1 MRRISRLEQE
11 YRNLKRQA
19 APDLWSRIEERLE
32 EHPERSVIR
41 GEQRLEEEYPERGL
55 NLKQRHRGE
64 KGNRKAAGLYKGKGI
79 FRPRVVFGAAASAA
93 AIFLFMAAG
102 SWYDDPRSL
111 VRNEKI
117 FGEGSEML
125 GGEAGADWETTAF
138 VQETYLAAEEIDGE
152 NHQIKGE
159 TAPQETACPG
169 PDPSAYAG
177 GNPPAGEGKKAEGA
191 PGVLLYSQLELAD
204 YQSLSLPAQAVTV
217 SEDAMYFSEEILEDT
232 ELLCVG
238 TVASVSL
245 EPDDS
250 GCPAF
255 LVYEIPVDSVCYS
268 ETYTTGLAYVQ
279 VKSPIVRAVG
289 GHNQILYQMQVGASY
304 VLSLKS
310 ADDGWELL
318 FPYAPQIQVTPGGGY
333 LFHSGYG
340 SLADDS
346 AFVVVG
352 QQEGD
357 NDFYYDRM
365 LLRED
370 GDFLSDLISLVMN
383 QSSNGGKG

>member
-32 EHPERSVIR
+32 EHPERGVIR
-41 GEQRLEEEYPERGL
+41 GEQGLEEEYQEQGL
-55 NLKQRHRGE
+55 SLKKRHQKE
-64 KGNRKAAGLYKGKGI
+64 KRNRKAAGLYKGTGI
-79 FRPRVVFGAAASAA
+79 SPPRVVFGAAASAA

-102 SWYDDPRSL
+102 SWYDDLWSL
-111 VRNEKI
+111 VRKEEI
-117 FGEGSEML
+117 FGEGPEMM
-125 GGEAGADWETTAF
+125 GGEAGMAEETTAF
-138 VQETYLAAEEIDGE
+138 VRETHLAAEEIDGE
-152 NHQIKGE
+152 NHQISGE

-169 PDPSAYAG
+169 PSAHAG
-177 GNPPAGEGKKAEGA
+177 GNPPGGEGKKAEGV

-217 SEDAMYFSEEILEDT
+217 SEDVMYFSEEILEDT
-232 ELLCVG
+232 ELLCQG
-238 TVASVSL
+238 TVTSVSL

-255 LVYEIPVDSVCYS
+255 LVYEIHVDSVCYS
-268 ETYTTGLAYVQ
+268 ETYTTGLTYVQ
-279 VKSPIVRAVG
+279 VKSPIVGAVG
-289 GHNQILYQMQVGASY
+289 GDNQILYQMQADASY
-304 VLSLKS
+304 VLPLKS
-310 ADDGWELL
+310 ADGGWELL
-318 FPYAPQIQVTPGGGY
+318 FPYAPQIQVTPSGWY

-340 SLADDS
+340 SLADNS

-370 GDFLSDLISLVMN
+370 SDFLSDLISLVMN
-383 QSSNGGKG
+383 RSSNGGKG